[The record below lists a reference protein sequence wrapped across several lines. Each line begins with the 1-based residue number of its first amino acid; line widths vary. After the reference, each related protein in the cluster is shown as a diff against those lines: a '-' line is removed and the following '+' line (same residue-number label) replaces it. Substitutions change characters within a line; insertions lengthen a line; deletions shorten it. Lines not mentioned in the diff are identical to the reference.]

1 MNTENTPKEK
11 IKITR
16 EHKILA
22 KNSLY
27 SFIQTYGNFIFS
39 IITASIIAKTI
50 SQYEWQY
57 LILTLSL
64 IGILLTFLSFLSPS
78 LGGSI
83 IYYISGYY
91 ALNHNTKLRS
101 FTRNAIIL
109 RIIFLIPIFLLSI
122 LIFTIFLEIFKI
134 SLGEYYYLFYLLSP
148 LIIINTLDGILRE
161 LTRALNMFRINLF
174 LLIIHNIIYI
184 GGLLFLFFYIESNK
198 LIFIGIIYLIAA
210 TIPFIINCFLIYFKF
225 KFKIKKTEEE
235 GVTFKECVKLIYN
248 YGSYL
253 SIIEGYSAF
262 CLNIKPIFVG
272 VYEVEGMVT
281 GYHIAKRYNSVS
293 TANISPLSRPLSIS
307 LTRLY
312 SKEQFDQIQKIYN
325 SIFKY
330 TLLIFLLGTG
340 FLYFMADFFLYL
352 VYGESYLIYS
362 LLVKLSLIS
371 IIFTIQDSF
380 LGSFLIA
387 SKKVKT
393 LTVIVLIF
401 GSIQLAFFAIGLILY
416 GIIGSI
422 VFSIIAFIITLIC
435 YTIILNKNKIKLKS
449 KKTFQFYAIFFI
461 SLLSASILET
471 ILLKDIYL
479 GILRNLDLLFFQYFN
494 PLSFGLFFIIFI
506 FLSIFLKIITISDI
520 ELIESFF
527 IRDSYSH
534 KKIRNILS
542 FSKRFLRD

>member
-109 RIIFLIPIFLLSI
+109 RILFLIPIFLLSI

-307 LTRLY
+307 FTRLY

-330 TLLIFLLGTG
+330 TLFIFLLGTG
-340 FLYFMADFFLYL
+340 FLYFMADFFLFL

>member
-11 IKITR
+11 KITR

-27 SFIQTYGNFIFS
+27 SFIHTYGNFIFS
-39 IITASIIAKTI
+39 IITASIIARTI
-50 SQYEWQY
+50 SQHEWQY

-64 IGILLTFLSFLSPS
+64 IGIFLTLLTFLSPS
-78 LGGSI
+78 LGGSL

-91 ALNHNTKLRS
+91 ALNYNTKVRS

-109 RIIFLIPIFLLSI
+109 RILFLIPIFLLSI

-148 LIIINTLDGILRE
+148 LIIIKAFDGILSE

-174 LLIIHNIIYI
+174 LLIIYNIIYI

-198 LIFIGIIYLIAA
+198 LIFIGIIYVIAA
-210 TIPFIINCFLIYFKF
+210 TIPFIINCFIIYFKF
-225 KFKIKKTEEE
+225 KFKIKKTEED
-235 GVTFKECVKLIYN
+235 GDTFKECVKLIYN
-248 YGSYL
+248 YGTYL
-253 SIIEGYSAF
+253 SIIEGYSTF
-262 CLNIKPIFVG
+262 CINIKPIFVG
-272 VYEVEGMVT
+272 VFEVEGMVT

-293 TANISPLSRPLSIS
+293 TANISPLYRPLSIS

-325 SIFKY
+325 TIFRY
-330 TLLIFLLGTG
+330 TLLLFLLGTG
-340 FLYFMADFFLYL
+340 FFYFIADFFLYF

-380 LGSFLIA
+380 LASFLIA

-393 LTVIVLIF
+393 LAVNALIF
-401 GSIQLAFFAIGLILY
+401 GSIQLVFFTIGLILY

-422 VFSIIAFIITLIC
+422 VFSIIAFIITLIW

-449 KKTFQFYAIFFI
+449 KKIIQIYAIFFI
-461 SLLSASILET
+461 SLLSASILES

-494 PLSFGLFFIIFI
+494 PLSLGLFFIIFI
-506 FLSIFLKIITISDI
+506 FLIIFLKIITISDV
-520 ELIESFF
+520 ELIEHFF
-527 IRDSYSH
+527 IRDSVSH
-534 KKIRNILS
+534 KNIRKILS
-542 FSKRFLRD
+542 ISKRFLRA